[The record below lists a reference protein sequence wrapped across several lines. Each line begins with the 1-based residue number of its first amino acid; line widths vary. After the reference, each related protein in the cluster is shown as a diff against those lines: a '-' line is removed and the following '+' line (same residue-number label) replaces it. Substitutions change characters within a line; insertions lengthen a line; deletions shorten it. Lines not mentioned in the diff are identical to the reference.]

1 MLAVL
6 LQPLASVTVTVCVP
20 AASPEACCVV
30 CPFAQLK
37 LYGAIPPA
45 AATVAVPFDEPKQLT
60 LKPAKFDVALAFICI
75 GAAEPIVAVL
85 LMVHP
90 LASVVWIV

>member
-1 MLAVL
+1 MVAVL
-6 LQPLASVTVTVCVP
+6 LQPLLSVTVTDCAP
-20 AASPEACCVV
+20 ALSPEACCVV
-30 CPFAQLK
+30 WPFAQRK

-45 AATVAVPFDEPKQLT
+45 AATVAVPLLEPKQLT
-60 LKPAKFDVALAFICI
+60 LKPAKFDVALALIWI

-85 LMVHP
+85 LIVHP